1 MNAVTLR
8 SCLRG
13 GGGGGVAAYAV
24 ARRRHDNNAAAHGLH
39 RRHVLILFLS
49 SDVSVWTL

>member
-8 SCLRG
+8 SGLRG
-13 GGGGGVAAYAV
+13 GGSAAAV
-24 ARRRHDNNAAAHGLH
+24 SQRRDNNAAAHGLH